1 MTEYDSPWKESISL
15 YFRDFLRFFYP
26 WIESDI
32 EWERGFE
39 FLDVELQKIKR
50 ESETGKREVDKLVK
64 VWRKTGEEQWVFLHI
79 EIQSQRRSEFL
90 ERMYL
95 YHNRIYDRYRK
106 SVVSVAVLGD
116 EEKGWR
122 PTIYERELWGCRATL
137 EFPVV
142 KLLDYDMDE
151 LAQDPNPLAPIV
163 QAHRT
168 AQLAKQD
175 VGIGYANK
183 LSLIKSLYERGYG
196 REDIVQLFRLID
208 WFIAL
213 PKLEEDRLWSE
224 IQTLEEN
231 KKMSY
236 ITSVERRGIE
246 KGLQQGKQQDIFGI
260 LEFRFQEDVSVELR
274 ELVEKIDE
282 IEVLGKL
289 LLQAVATPSLLE
301 FSSAVSQ
308 YVADEESSESEDTQP
323 SPGEEDDES
332 N

>member
-26 WIESDI
+26 LIEADI
-32 EWERGFE
+32 EWQRGFE

-79 EIQSQRRSEFL
+79 EIQSQRRSDFQ
-90 ERMYL
+90 ERIYI
-95 YHNRIYDRYRK
+95 YHNRIFDRYRK

-122 PTIYERELWGCRATL
+122 PKSYKRELWGCRALL

-142 KLLDYDMDE
+142 KLLDYDLDE
-151 LAQDPNPLAPIV
+151 LAQNPNPLAAIV
-163 QAHRT
+163 QAHRA
-168 AQLAKQD
+168 AQIARDD
-175 VGIGYANK
+175 VGVGYANK

-196 REDIVQLFRLID
+196 KKDIVQLFRLID

-213 PKLEEDRLWSE
+213 PKFEEDRLWQE

-231 KKMSY
+231 KKMPY

-246 KGLQQGKQQDIFGI
+246 KGLQQGLQQGLQRGEVTKAQDDIVRI
-260 LEFRFQEDVSVELR
+260 LEFRFEDVAQKLRQIIEKLDDTEL
-274 ELVEKIDE
+274 
-282 IEVLGKL
+282 LGKL
-289 LLQAVATPSLLE
+289 LLQAVSTPSLDE
-301 FSSAVSQ
+301 FESVVSQ
-308 YVADEESSESEDTQP
+308 YVT
-323 SPGEEDDES
+323 DDES
-332 N
+332 KEEEE

>member
-15 YFRDFLRFFYP
+15 YFREFLRFFYP
-26 WIESDI
+26 LIEADI
-32 EWERGFE
+32 EWQRGFE

-64 VWRKTGEEQWVFLHI
+64 VWRKSGEEQWVFLHI
-79 EIQSQRRSEFL
+79 EIQSQRRSDFQ
-90 ERMYL
+90 ERIYI
-95 YHNRIYDRYRK
+95 YHNRIFDRYRK

-116 EEKGWR
+116 EENGWR
-122 PTIYERELWGCRATL
+122 PNNYKRELWGCRALL

-142 KLLDYDMDE
+142 KLLDYDIDE
-151 LAQDPNPLAPIV
+151 LAQNPNPLAAIV

-168 AQLAKQD
+168 AQIAKND
-175 VGIGYANK
+175 VGVGYANK

-213 PKLEEDRLWSE
+213 PKFEEDRLWQE

-231 KKMSY
+231 KKMPY

-246 KGLQQGKQQDIFGI
+246 KGLQQGLQQGKQQDILQL
-260 LEFRFQEDVSVELR
+260 LEIRFEDVAQELKQIIEKLDDI
-274 ELVEKIDE
+274 EL
-282 IEVLGKL
+282 LGKL
-289 LLQAVATPSLLE
+289 FAQAVTTQSLEE
-301 FSSAVSQ
+301 FESVVSQ
-308 YVADEESSESEDTQP
+308 NVTDGEERNVAESESEAEK
-323 SPGEEDDES
+323 EE
-332 N
+332 